1 MTKTTTQA
9 AALALAALMT
19 LATLAGMN
27 GLATREYAAADS
39 LAMAPYGQAHVAM
52 QHVTVVGHRATA

>member
-9 AALALAALMT
+9 AALALSALMT
-19 LATLAGMN
+19 LAIVAGMN
-27 GLATREYAAADS
+27 GIAAKQYAKADS

-52 QHVTVVGHRATA
+52 QHVTVIGHRATA